1 MGNPRPRTMAEREEG
16 VNIEIDTPDFHSA
29 KCIGL
34 KDKDFFFP
42 RAGKQEAE
50 RLPQLR
56 AICSSCTHERE
67 CLSFAL
73 DKQIVYGFWGGKS
86 PLEREAIIDR
96 KTNRVAVKGVA
107 LQIKNLRQAGQSV
120 REIAASLGA
129 GKYYVWRV
137 FRRLDAAN
145 NKGAVQSIKQTEN
158 SSEGSWS

>member
-1 MGNPRPRTMAEREEG
+1 MGNPRPRTMVEREKS

-34 KDKDFFFP
+34 EDIDFFFP
-42 RAGKQEAE
+42 RSGKQEAE

-56 AICSSCTHERE
+56 AICASCTHERE

-73 DKQIVYGFWGGKS
+73 DKQIAYGFWGGKS
-86 PLEREAIIDR
+86 PFEREAIIDR
-96 KTNRVAVKGVA
+96 ATNRVAIKGLA
-107 LQIKNLRQAGQSV
+107 LQIKILRQSGLSV

-129 GKYYVWRV
+129 AKYYVWRV
-137 FRRLDAAN
+137 IRRLDAAN
-145 NKGAVQSIKQTEN
+145 NKGAVQSIQQTEN

>member
-1 MGNPRPRTMAEREEG
+1 M
-16 VNIEIDTPDFHSA
+16 NIEIDTPDFHSA
-29 KCIGL
+29 KCTEIE
-34 KDKDFFFP
+34 DINFFFP

-56 AICSSCTHERE
+56 AICASCTHERE

-86 PLEREAIIDR
+86 PLERQTIIDQA
-96 KTNRVAVKGVA
+96 TDRVAVKGVA

-129 GKYYVWRV
+129 GKNYVWRV
-137 FRRLDAAN
+137 FKRLDAAN